1 MQQSQK
7 EIYIHLELNHH
18 IITIISYPIRLNEQT
33 NHTDGDAMSICM
45 RVCVYFELE

>member
-33 NHTDGDAMSICM
+33 NHIDAMSICM
-45 RVCVYFELE
+45 CACVYFELE